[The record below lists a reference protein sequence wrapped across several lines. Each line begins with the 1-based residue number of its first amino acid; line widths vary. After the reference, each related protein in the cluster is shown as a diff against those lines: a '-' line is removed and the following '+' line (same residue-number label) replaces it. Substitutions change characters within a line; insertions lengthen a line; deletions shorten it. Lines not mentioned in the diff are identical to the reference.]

1 MMNKKNED
9 EGIVYIGLDKDNKIV
24 VDQNVDMFEDT
35 DDLKSLYMIVGILE
49 KMKTVAMDVI
59 YNIELNYDDDE
70 QEDEFK
76 TQSES
81 DIEDILKSIKP
92 PFEEDDE

>member
-1 MMNKKNED
+1 MNKKNED